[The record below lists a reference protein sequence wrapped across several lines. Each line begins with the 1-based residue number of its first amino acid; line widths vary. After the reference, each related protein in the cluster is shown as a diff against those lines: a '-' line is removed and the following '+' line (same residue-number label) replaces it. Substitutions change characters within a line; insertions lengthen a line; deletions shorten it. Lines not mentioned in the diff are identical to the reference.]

1 MGVTLD
7 QYRGRIGQWDFKGPK
22 KKKRSHPEPTMGVLS
37 LKGME
42 LMKTVMDDIMHGP
55 HVMKPSR
62 KLSVFLLIFLFILT
76 AAGITLIICNI

>member
-22 KKKRSHPEPTMGVLS
+22 KKRSHPEPTMGVLG

-42 LMKTVMDDIMHGP
+42 FMKTVMDDIMHGP
-55 HVMKPSR
+55 HVMKPLR
-62 KLSVFLLIFLFILT
+62 KLSAFLLIFLFILT
-76 AAGITLIICNI
+76 AAGITLIMRNI